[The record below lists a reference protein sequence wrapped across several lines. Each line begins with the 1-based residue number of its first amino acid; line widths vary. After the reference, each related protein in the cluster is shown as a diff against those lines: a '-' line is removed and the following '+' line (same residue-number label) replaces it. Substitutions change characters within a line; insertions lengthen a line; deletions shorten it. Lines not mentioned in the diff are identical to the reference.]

1 MVNNFL
7 SDTGP
12 ETALG
17 PGQWKDQCK
26 GQLKGQ
32 PQEPV
37 AGATKADPFAQQL
50 QLGPLEFLQ
59 AAQASPSLR
68 AMRYTFEGEQALH
81 LDLALASYYKF
92 VTQRAPANERLS
104 ELLQDIID
112 DAPHNSLVTA
122 EAHCLLA
129 VYQADDGD
137 LSSSVHSY
145 QCAVDAYAALD
156 RTDALA
162 VCFAR
167 HALTLYERGYFREA
181 DSSLRQA
188 QQFAAAAARPLYV
201 QYCQLV
207 QSLGSIHQG
216 RAEAAATS
224 AGVLSTGDFAGPGE
238 RALFHAMHF
247 RIAVERD
254 DLSAAESAWQAL
266 LQLQSKGIPVG
277 AIATRTRVALLL
289 KQGQFSDAT
298 DVVLHFLHG
307 SPLASAVS
315 KHQLMLDLIKHP
327 SSAVMADSVKA
338 LFEELLEVN
347 ERAIR
352 QDPCL
357 EVGIAATSRTE
368 RHDGSLS
375 HA

>member
-7 SDTGP
+7 SDPGRETGRGTGP
-12 ETALG
+12 FKG
-17 PGQWKDQCK
+17 PSTGSAQ
-26 GQLKGQ
+26 
-32 PQEPV
+32 
-37 AGATKADPFAQQL
+37 ADPFAEQL
-50 QLGPLEFLQ
+50 KLGPLEFLQ
-59 AAQASPSLR
+59 AAEASPSLR
-68 AMRYTFEGEQALH
+68 AMRYTFESEQVLY

-92 VTQRAPANERLS
+92 ATQRAPANERLN

-112 DAPHNSLVTA
+112 DAPHNSLVSA
-122 EAHCLLA
+122 EANCLLA
-129 VYQADDGD
+129 VYQADEGD
-137 LSSSVHSY
+137 LSGSVQRY
-145 QCAVDAYAALD
+145 QRAIDVYAAVG
-156 RTDALA
+156 RADALA

-167 HALTLYERGYFREA
+167 HALTLYEHGYHREA
-181 DSSLRQA
+181 DRSLLEA
-188 QQFAAAAARPLYV
+188 QQFAAASAKPLYV

-207 QSLGSIHQG
+207 GSLGAIYQG
-216 RAEAAATS
+216 RAEAAAKS
-224 AGVLSTGDFAGPGE
+224 ARALSASVCLGPGD
-238 RALFHAMHF
+238 RALYQAMQF

-254 DLSAAESAWQAL
+254 DLAATESAWQAL
-266 LQLQSKGIPVG
+266 LQLQAKGIPVG

-289 KQGQFSDAT
+289 KQGQFTDAT

-338 LFEELLEVN
+338 LFEELLKVN

-357 EVGIAATSRTE
+357 DVGIALTARADH
-368 RHDGSLS
+368 HDGSLS